1 MRQDHQR
8 HGQNRGQQRG
18 RNKNRSQNLA
28 QRTLDSNGPDIKLR
42 GTAAHICKKY
52 QTLARDAQSTGDRI
66 RAENYLQHAD
76 HYYRLVMAAQQQSA
90 QQQPQQAQQHNASEA
105 SPEHSPSAYQDED
118 GYKNS
123 AKNGSGNFEN
133 TARSDTARS
142 DTARSD
148 TARSETASSEATSSE
163 AMDDETSGGE
173 NGADH

>member
-90 QQQPQQAQQHNASEA
+90 QQQPQQSQQAQQHNASEA
-105 SPEHSPSAYQDED
+105 SPEHSLSAYQDED

-142 DTARSD
+142 DIV
-148 TARSETASSEATSSE
+148 RSETASSEATSSE
-163 AMDDETSGGE
+163 ATDDETSGGE
-173 NGADH
+173 NGADR